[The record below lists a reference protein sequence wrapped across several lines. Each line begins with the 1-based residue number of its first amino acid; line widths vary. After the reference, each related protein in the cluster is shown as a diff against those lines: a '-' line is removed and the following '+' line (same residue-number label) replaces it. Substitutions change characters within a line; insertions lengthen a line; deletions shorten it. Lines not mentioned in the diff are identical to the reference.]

1 MTQAFQE
8 FMSPVV
14 GKASSKGFPGS
25 INDEASMKPRRAL
38 EGNVNRSSGD
48 SYFDVQAHESSTNIF
63 DSVDFED
70 VNAFFDSEPPSGI
83 ATPRGHE
90 ASSKASLDF
99 GNAWNSF
106 QPLSPPSS
114 GVLPSDDWQY
124 FGQGQVPHNIL
135 TQIDPSRVRT
145 QHGQTTPPDE
155 DTSSS
160 LEYQLAPQQYG
171 LPSPE
176 SSTSSSGTSNGS
188 KRKQSTADTVE
199 SSEVSVPTKRVRKN
213 FTRSLKNGG
222 GADPNDPEGARRS
235 KFLERN
241 RIAASKCRQK
251 KKEWTQNLETKA
263 REMQRHNNELRL
275 VRDSCKEE
283 ILFLKGEMLRH
294 TTCGC
299 STIQEYLQRGAESF
313 ADQRDANV
321 KRELIPIGTAPSS
334 PAMSMS
340 SNRPS
345 GNSVSSSMA
354 DQDSLSLQNAI
365 EDNLDSLLQ
374 PQHVYDTS
382 DAGIAR
388 QVGN

>member
-1 MTQAFQE
+1 
-8 FMSPVV
+8 
-14 GKASSKGFPGS
+14 
-25 INDEASMKPRRAL
+25 
-38 EGNVNRSSGD
+38 VNRSSGD

-188 KRKQSTADTVE
+188 KRKQSSGYVRTLLARSRMAVGQTQTTPRELVARSFSSVIELPHRNADRRRRNGHRTLKPRREKCNDTTTSCVWY
-199 SSEVSVPTKRVRKN
+199 V
-213 FTRSLKNGG
+213 TR
-222 GADPNDPEGARRS
+222 ARRRYC
-235 KFLERN
+235 F
-241 RIAASKCRQK
+241 
-251 KKEWTQNLETKA
+251 
-263 REMQRHNNELRL
+263 
-275 VRDSCKEE
+275 
-283 ILFLKGEMLRH
+283 
-294 TTCGC
+294 
-299 STIQEYLQRGAESF
+299 
-313 ADQRDANV
+313 
-321 KRELIPIGTAPSS
+321 
-334 PAMSMS
+334 
-340 SNRPS
+340 
-345 GNSVSSSMA
+345 
-354 DQDSLSLQNAI
+354 
-365 EDNLDSLLQ
+365 
-374 PQHVYDTS
+374 
-382 DAGIAR
+382 
-388 QVGN
+388 